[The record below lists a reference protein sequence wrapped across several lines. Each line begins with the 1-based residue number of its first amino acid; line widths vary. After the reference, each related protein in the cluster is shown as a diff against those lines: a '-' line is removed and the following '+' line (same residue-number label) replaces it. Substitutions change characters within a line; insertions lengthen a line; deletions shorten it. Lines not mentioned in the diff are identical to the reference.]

1 MTVPCN
7 PNLAS
12 KRRNA
17 WLAGLGAVLLL
28 IAALAAYGWFAA
40 GGIGF
45 DAPPPGSQQAL
56 FGQGGTGGGAPKGID
71 ALAHLLLALA
81 AVIVASRALGFCFQ
95 VLGQPPVV
103 GEMVAGILLGPSL
116 LGHYWPDVSAQVFPA
131 STASSLNALGQIG
144 VILFMFLVGVHLDP
158 SSLRSR
164 ARAVVTISQASIA
177 VPFAMGAALALVLYR
192 TLATSDVPLGVFVLF
207 MGLSMSVTAFPVLA
221 RILTDRGLAG
231 SRLGS
236 MALACAALNDVTA
249 WCLLALVISVAKSNF
264 GDAFQ
269 TFSLCLVFVAFMILA
284 VRPVMAAAARRAEA
298 RGEVGHGMLGFV
310 AVALLLSALATQWMG
325 VHALFGAFLLGVIV
339 PSEGAM
345 ARHLRHCLHD
355 VTVVFLLPAYFAF
368 TGLRTQVGLIEG
380 VDKWLLCGVIVIV
393 ASLGKTGGTI
403 LGARLVK
410 LPWRDATVLGALM
423 NTRGL
428 MEIIVLNVGL
438 DLRVLSPTLFSM
450 LVLMAIATTIATTPA
465 LNFLYRERK
474 DDLDLGESKAST
486 RSA

>member
-1 MTVPCN
+1 MSALRS

-12 KRRNA
+12 KGRKG
-17 WLAGLGAVLLL
+17 WIAGVGAILMLT
-28 IAALAAYGWFAA
+28 AALAAYGWFAA

-56 FGQGGTGGGAPKGID
+56 FGHDGTGGGSPQGID

-81 AVIVASRALGFCFQ
+81 AVIVASRALGFCFRG
-95 VLGQPPVV
+95 LGQPPVI
-103 GEMVAGILLGPSL
+103 GEMVAGILLGPSF
-116 LGHYWPDVSAQVFPA
+116 LGHRWPDAAAQIFPA
-131 STASSLNALGQIG
+131 STESSLNAVGQIG

-158 SSLRSR
+158 SSLRGR

-177 VPFAMGAALALVLYR
+177 VPFAMGGALALLLYR

-236 MALACAALNDVTA
+236 MALACAAVNDVTA
-249 WCLLALVISVAKSNF
+249 WCLLALVISVAKSSF

-269 TFSLCLVFVAFMILA
+269 TIALCLVFVAVTILA
-284 VRPVMAAAARRAEA
+284 VRPLMAAAARSADA

-325 VHALFGAFLLGVIV
+325 IHALFGAFLLGVIV
-339 PSEGAM
+339 PSEGAL

-368 TGLRTQVGLIEG
+368 TGLRTQVGLIDG
-380 VDKWLLCGVIVIV
+380 VDKWVLCGVIVVV
-393 ASLGKTGGTI
+393 ASLGKAGGTI
-403 LGARLVK
+403 LGARLVNMQ
-410 LPWRDATVLGALM
+410 WRDATVLGALM

-428 MEIIVLNVGL
+428 MEIIVLNIGL
-438 DLRVLSPTLFSM
+438 DLHVLSPTLFSM

-465 LNFLYRERK
+465 LKFLYSERK
-474 DDLDLGESKAST
+474 EAL
-486 RSA
+486 